1 MPEKWHPLSAR
12 GSQGETNMKNKL
24 LAIALITGFS
34 GTAHADT
41 SVILYGSLD
50 GGIGYQRIKGNDT
63 EATRTGMIQG
73 IRSENQWGL
82 KGSED
87 LGDGLQAVF
96 RLESGFNLD
105 TGDTSEYDNR
115 LFGRQ
120 ATLGLQSEAWGRL
133 DFGRQTNIASKY
145 FAEIA
150 SPFGEDFSQ
159 ASVATAFSAADV
171 RYDNMVMY
179 QTPEFGGFQLGV
191 GYSFNADGSQQYRLS
206 GSGESNV
213 RAITTGLL
221 YENGPIEAALTYD
234 QFKTPDTVNDDY
246 DEDELGVTV
255 RSWNIAASYDFEVV
269 KVNAGFGQTRNG
281 WFSEM
286 EIGDDNGLEGL
297 LASDGL
303 KVNSYVVG
311 ASAPVRNNGEILA
324 AWTMADP
331 RSEDDAKKQ
340 HIYSLGYTYALSKRT
355 DLYAIGSYA
364 KNVAFQ
370 DGLKATLVG
379 VGMSH
384 KF

>member
-1 MPEKWHPLSAR
+1 
-12 GSQGETNMKNKL
+12 MKNKL
-24 LAIALITGFS
+24 LAVALTMGLIGV
-34 GTAHADT
+34 AHAET

-50 GGIGYQRIKGNDT
+50 GGIGYQRIKGD
-63 EATRTGMIQG
+63 EFKASRKGMING

-82 KGSED
+82 KGTED
-87 LGDGLQAVF
+87 LGGGLQAVF
-96 RLESGFNLD
+96 RVESGFNLD
-105 TGDTSEYDNR
+105 TGDTSEYDDR
-115 LFGRQ
+115 LFGRH

-133 DFGRQTNIASKY
+133 DLGRQTNIASKY
-145 FAEIA
+145 FAEVA
-150 SPFGEDFSQ
+150 SPFGEDFNQ

-179 QTPEFGGFQLGV
+179 QTPELGGFQFGV
-191 GYSFNADGSQQYRLS
+191 GYSFNADGSQQYRLN
-206 GSGESNV
+206 GGGEPNV

-221 YENGPIEAALTYD
+221 YENGPLEAALTYD
-234 QFKTPDTVNDDY
+234 QFKTPTAVNDQY
-246 DEDELGVTV
+246 DDDERGITV
-255 RSWNIAASYDFEVV
+255 RSWNVAASYDFDVI
-269 KVNAGFGQTRNG
+269 KLHAGFGQTRNG

-286 EIGDDNGLEGL
+286 EIGDAGLEEL
-297 LASDGL
+297 SAVDGL

-311 ASAPVRNNGEILA
+311 VSAPMGNSGEILA

-340 HIYSLGYTYALSKRT
+340 NIYSLGYTYALSKRT

-370 DGLKATLVG
+370 EDLKATLIG

>member
-1 MPEKWHPLSAR
+1 
-12 GSQGETNMKNKL
+12 MKNKL
-24 LAIALITGFS
+24 LAIALISSFS

-41 SVILYGSLD
+41 SVTLYGSLD

-63 EATRTGMIQG
+63 EARRTGVIQG

-96 RLESGFNLD
+96 QLESGFNLD

-150 SPFGEDFSQ
+150 SPFGEDFNQ

-171 RYDNMVMY
+171 RYDNMAMY
-179 QTPEFGGFQLGV
+179 QTPEFGGFQFGA
-191 GYSFNADGSQQYRLS
+191 GYSFNADGSQQYRLN
-206 GSGESNV
+206 GGGEPNV

-234 QFKTPDTVNDDY
+234 QFKTPSAVSDDY
-246 DEDELGVTV
+246 DEDERDITV
-255 RSWNIAASYDFEVV
+255 RSWNIAASYDFDIV
-269 KVNAGFGQTRNG
+269 KLHAGFGQTRNG

-286 EIGDDNGLEGL
+286 EIGDEGLEGL
-297 LASDGL
+297 SAENGL
-303 KVNSYVVG
+303 RVNSYVAG
-311 ASAPVRNNGEILA
+311 LSAPVGNNGEILA

-340 HIYSLGYTYALSKRT
+340 HIYSLGYTYAISKRT
-355 DLYAIGSYA
+355 GLYAIGSYG
-364 KNVAFQ
+364 KNIAFQ
-370 DGLKATLVG
+370 DGLKATLLG